1 MENFRLKVFRSVSEN
16 LNFRRAAEEL
26 HLSQPAVTQQI
37 KALEEELGTRLL
49 DRTGGRVVLTGAG
62 RILRQ
67 RAEEIAEL
75 VERTRDELAS
85 LSGEHSGTLSAG
97 ASTSIAQYVL
107 PRMLGIFKAANPHVK
122 LQIRS
127 GNTEEVVEWL
137 VEGRIALGLIE
148 GPALRKDVQVEPFM
162 EDELVLLYPA
172 QHAWARREELT
183 VDDLRG
189 APFLLRERGSGTRRV
204 LEAALEKAGLR
215 MDELDIVMEL
225 DSSEAIL
232 GCVESGLGIGFVTR
246 AAVLPRLP
254 LGKIATASIRGLRI
268 PRNFSLVYPQGPR
281 PEGLAGL
288 FRQFTIEQSR
298 VPVVPAAEGRKR

>member
-16 LNFRRAAEEL
+16 LSFRRAAEEL

-49 DRTGGRVVLTGAG
+49 DRTGGRVVLTAAG

-67 RAEEIAEL
+67 RAGEIADL
-75 VERTRDELAS
+75 VARTQDELAA
-85 LSGEHSGTLSAG
+85 LNGEHSGQLRAG

-107 PRMLGIFKAANPHVK
+107 PRMLGRFQREHPRVK

-137 VEGRIALGLIE
+137 VAGQIAIGLIE

-162 EDELVLLYPA
+162 EDELILLFPA
-172 QHAWARREELT
+172 NHPWKDRPMLT
-183 VDDLRG
+183 VHDLKG
-189 APFLLRERGSGTRRV
+189 ARFLLRERGSGTRRV
-204 LEAALEKAGLR
+204 LETALHKAGL
-215 MDELDIVMEL
+215 DPKHLDVAMEL
-225 DSSEAIL
+225 DSSEAIISS
-232 GCVESGLGIGFVTR
+232 VESGLGIGFVTR

-254 LGKIATASIRGLRI
+254 LGRIATARIRGLRI
-268 PRNFSLVYPQGPR
+268 PRNFSFVYPAGPK
-281 PEGLAGL
+281 PEGLAGA
-288 FRQFTIEQSR
+288 FRQFTIEQ
-298 VPVVPAAEGRKR
+298 AAQRKAE